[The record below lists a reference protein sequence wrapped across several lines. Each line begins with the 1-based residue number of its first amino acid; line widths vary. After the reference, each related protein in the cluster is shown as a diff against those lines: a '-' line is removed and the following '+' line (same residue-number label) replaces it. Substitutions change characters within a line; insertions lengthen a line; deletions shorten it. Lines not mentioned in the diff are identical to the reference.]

1 MKRIWN
7 KLNKQQQLKV
17 KQRYLYYINID
28 TGVSNGMIQDAD
40 EIIKNEDAKDY
51 YESNNYLDDR
61 FVAELDL

>member
-7 KLNKQQQLKV
+7 KLNKQQQLQV

-40 EIIKNEDAKDY
+40 EIVSNEDAKDY
-51 YESNNYLDDR
+51 YESNDYLDAR